1 MVAIKEKAAPLI
13 TGTHN
18 VGETGG
24 TTSTISI
31 IRKILDVKVKGSES
45 GNKYS
50 DRDPLQKKAIQAL
63 LEEYSKLREGVSN
76 LRHGIWM

>member
-1 MVAIKEKAAPLI
+1 M
-13 TGTHN
+13 TGTKN
-18 VGETGG
+18 IGEPGG
-24 TTSTISI
+24 ATSIVSI

-45 GNKYS
+45 GNEYS

-63 LEEYSKLREGVSN
+63 VEENSKLREGVSN